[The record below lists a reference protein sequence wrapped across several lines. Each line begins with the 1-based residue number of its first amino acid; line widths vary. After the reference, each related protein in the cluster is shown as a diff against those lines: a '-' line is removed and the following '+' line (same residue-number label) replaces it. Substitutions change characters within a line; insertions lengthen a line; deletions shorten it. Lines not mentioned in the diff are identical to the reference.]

1 MVRKKILVVEDHKD
15 ISDILAAQLAAEF
28 KVFQVYDGE
37 EALNFLRE
45 QKDIDVLLLDIMM
58 PKING
63 LEVCKRLRKNSDYK
77 ELGIIMLSAK
87 SDEESVVKA
96 LGLGADDYVT
106 KPFRS
111 GELNA
116 RIQNVLKRYQQKSTH
131 NTSNTLKFKTLS
143 IDKSTR
149 SVKVGAKDVHLTKTE
164 FDMLWCF
171 VSRPERVYT
180 RDQLLDAIKGEDAMV
195 YDRNIDVHMFSL
207 RKKINPYGSY
217 IKTIRSVGYRFVTE
231 LNQ

>member
-1 MVRKKILVVEDHKD
+1 MAQKKILVAEDHKD
-15 ISDILAAQLAAEF
+15 ISDVLAAQLAAEF

-37 EALNFLRE
+37 QALDFLHE
-45 QKDIDVLLLDIMM
+45 QTDIDLLLLDIMM
-58 PKING
+58 PKTNG
-63 LEVCKRLRKNSDYK
+63 LDVCKCLRKNPEYK

-87 SDEESVVKA
+87 SDEASVVKA
-96 LGLGADDYVT
+96 LELGADDYVT

-116 RIQNVLKRYQQKSTH
+116 RIHNVLKRYHDSTQK
-131 NTSNTLKFKTLS
+131 NDDILKFKFLT
-143 IDKSTR
+143 IDQSTR
-149 SVKVGAKDVHLTKTE
+149 AVRVDGKDIHLTKTE

-171 VSRPERVYT
+171 VSRPDRVYT

-207 RKKINPYGSY
+207 RKKIKPYGNY

-231 LNQ
+231 LDQ